1 MAAMHT
7 PSNDNL
13 PPRAPPAPIMGRPI
27 MGVQIVGNVGE
38 GGAVTLTDPDWLAA
52 PRPRLEPLF
61 PNDPR
66 EA

>member
-13 PPRAPPAPIMGRPI
+13 PPRARRLPIL
-27 MGVQIVGNVGE
+27 GVPIVGYAGE
-38 GGAVTLTDPDWLAA
+38 GGAVTITDPNWLAA
-52 PRPRLEPLF
+52 PRPGLEPLF